1 MPFKHCH
8 LPNPILRILYLK
20 DEILCMIFLKTK
32 TPKHLV
38 QFLLSHSTFILILEV
53 PLQDTMQQVFLLK
66 LSKPSTLD
74 SIHVT

>member
-1 MPFKHCH
+1 
-8 LPNPILRILYLK
+8 
-20 DEILCMIFLKTK
+20 MIFLKTK